1 MRTERRNKEYGGTQ
15 IFDHISD
22 AKWASKP
29 LTDGYGQWWTL
40 GDTDS
45 QALLIEEQERLWGLS
60 NPMV

>member
-1 MRTERRNKEYGGTQ
+1 MRTRNHGYGGTQ

-29 LTDGYGQWWTL
+29 FTDGYGQWWTL

-45 QALLIEEQERLWGLS
+45 QSLLEEEQERLMGFDDS
-60 NPMV
+60 FV